1 MHPTPLQRA
10 FHQSWQ
16 QGARA
21 AGRYTASFGFAA
33 LVPGSAL
40 IFRDM
45 KIRFG
50 DIIGGCFLTGWILV
64 ILLFGLSAIVGLI
77 TGEIFLPD
85 KRGGG
90 GTLHGA
96 TARIVSVIILVVC
109 TFILRTMWKAK
120 RRSRQIHPMDLP
132 IDRDLER
139 MRERRRRRNE
149 QAADVTPGVNRRESA
164 GDDDKGDV
172 S

>member
-1 MHPTPLQRA
+1 
-10 FHQSWQ
+10 
-16 QGARA
+16 
-21 AGRYTASFGFAA
+21 
-33 LVPGSAL
+33 
-40 IFRDM
+40 M
-45 KIRFG
+45 KIRIG

-90 GTLHGA
+90 GTLHGV
-96 TARIVSVIILVVC
+96 TARIVSLIILVVC
-109 TFILRTMWKAK
+109 TFILRTLWKAK
-120 RRSRQIHPMDLP
+120 RRSRQVHPMDLP

-139 MRERRRRRNE
+139 MRERRRLRNDR
-149 QAADVTPGVNRRESA
+149 AADVTGEVKRREGA
-164 GDDDKGDV
+164 GDDDEGAA

>member
-1 MHPTPLQRA
+1 
-10 FHQSWQ
+10 
-16 QGARA
+16 
-21 AGRYTASFGFAA
+21 
-33 LVPGSAL
+33 
-40 IFRDM
+40 M
-45 KIRFG
+45 KIRIG
-50 DIIGGCFLTGWILV
+50 DIIGGCFLSGWILV
-64 ILLFGLSAIVGLI
+64 ILLFGLSAIIGLI

-96 TARIVSVIILVVC
+96 TARIVSLIILVIC
-109 TFILRTMWKAK
+109 TFILRTLWKAK

-149 QAADVTPGVNRRESA
+149 RSADVMPEAKRREGA
-164 GDDDKGDV
+164 GDDEGGV